1 MKKLF
6 QKILVKVFKKVIK
19 KAESTEVE
27 NPEPIVPATESEG
40 ETNQP
45 QEASAKSKEPMW
57 VIVLKVISYI
67 IGLILG
73 GVVTTSCA
81 SHF

>member
-19 KAESTEVE
+19 KAESNNDVVLPEVVDD
-27 NPEPIVPATESEG
+27 PVEPVEG
-40 ETNQP
+40 EPVDNSKKVFWKFVIQTLISILTAILTALG
-45 QEASAKSKEPMW
+45 AS
-57 VIVLKVISYI
+57 
-67 IGLILG
+67 
-73 GVVTTSCA
+73 SCV

>member
-19 KAESTEVE
+19 KAESNNDVVVPEVVDD
-27 NPEPIVPATESEG
+27 PVEPVEG
-40 ETNQP
+40 EPVDNSKKVFWKFVIQTLISILTAILTALG
-45 QEASAKSKEPMW
+45 AS
-57 VIVLKVISYI
+57 
-67 IGLILG
+67 
-73 GVVTTSCA
+73 SCV